1 MNLIKPR
8 GGRDG
13 TVTERERK
21 KLSTALV
28 ASATVWSGLAC
39 ARANNQKQSFIFTNY
54 RTTFAEHLLH
64 HSCYYSCGFLIRI
77 MCVIHIPPRLQLPVK
92 GGGGRRRESSQR
104 RQLFLPNLHEL
115 FEPFFYC
122 DGFYFHFPS
131 LGLFSQ

>member
-13 TVTERERK
+13 TVTEK
-21 KLSTALV
+21 KTFPSKLLSVVSTMALV
-28 ASATVWSGLAC
+28 R

-92 GGGGRRRESSQR
+92 GKAGEENFSCLICMNYSS
-104 RQLFLPNLHEL
+104 H
-115 FEPFFYC
+115 FFYC
-122 DGFYFHFPS
+122 DGFLLPFPFG
-131 LGLFSQ
+131 GLFFPFQCQ